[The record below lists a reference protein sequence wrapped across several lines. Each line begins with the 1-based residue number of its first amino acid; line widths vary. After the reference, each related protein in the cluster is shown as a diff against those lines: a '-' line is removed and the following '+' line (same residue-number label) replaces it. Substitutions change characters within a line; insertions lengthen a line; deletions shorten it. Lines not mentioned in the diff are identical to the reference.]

1 MWDCLAPVDPVPI
14 VVAVQ
19 MREGRAETR
28 FRRVLEGGRLL
39 APQLGR
45 RVVVSYLFPWLT
57 GKSWDSRTSCAA
69 ATGFRDVSESG
80 TLPVWPAE
88 NDHPARR
95 NLCEYRSGKRAAPP
109 PKCRPAV
116 SLQEFPGRQNLPR
129 LLE

>member
-1 MWDCLAPVDPVPI
+1 MWGCLAPVDPVPI

-39 APQLGR
+39 AP
-45 RVVVSYLFPWLT
+45 RVDPSYLFRWLT

-109 PKCRPAV
+109 PKFRPAV
-116 SLQEFPGRQNLPR
+116 SLQEFPGRQNLRRR
-129 LLE
+129 LE